1 MGSHTTCDQILADL
15 REERHDLAAVLGD
28 IENNYLRTL
37 AAAPDL
43 TPVQAELAIR
53 LAKRLRQTLS
63 AFDRLLGDQPAARS
77 APPAEIKRSGS
88 SRHRSPVLAA
98 ARGGVTT
105 EQL

>member
-1 MGSHTTCDQILADL
+1 MGSLTTCDQILADL
-15 REERHDLAAVLGD
+15 REERHDLAA

-43 TPVQAELAIR
+43 TPVQAGRAIR

-77 APPAEIKRSGS
+77 APPAEHKRS
-88 SRHRSPVLAA
+88 
-98 ARGGVTT
+98 
-105 EQL
+105 